1 MMMVLGFYSVT
12 HSFIHMTSFSTSHSG
27 LFTLAT
33 LLWRELLLPHYLR
46 FDCMPLPQVESCR
59 VGCVDSGVVGGLVG
73 GLGSTDTS
81 VALQACR
88 ALGNICYE
96 HGQFHSLCCVGQN
109 RVGELQ
115 S

>member
-1 MMMVLGFYSVT
+1 
-12 HSFIHMTSFSTSHSG
+12 MTSFSTSLSG

-33 LLWRELLLPHYLR
+33 HHYPR
-46 FDCMPLPQVESCR
+46 CDCMPIPQVESCR

-109 RVGELQ
+109 RLGHNMG
-115 S
+115 